1 MPLINC
7 PECQKEISSLS
18 EYCIGCGCPQS
29 AYPAQEVKVP
39 PEVIAEPVSLADEQ
53 AEDQVSEEPASE
65 PIDRDATTSTGDGGP
80 AFLPVSPEVPGR
92 FRRCEGCETFYTP
105 SSIDGDPTLCLECG
119 GNQPDPY
126 QPGVE
131 APLDPSPLPT
141 KRQLKAAEAGVIPS
155 QLEWEWE
162 RFKYGGWGQF
172 RPTKV
177 GEEIRLSRDT
187 WLEYRHPLTKKKV
200 VVPVQGRPDWLGLLP
215 WLWHL
220 VRWTPARL
228 FVWLSWLALDTA
240 VFGFLAEELFG
251 RGYRGEVED
260 VGAFWFLR
268 LTLMAIV
275 GFAYVRNGSRW
286 RVEYLESR
294 GYEIVGGI
302 VGGSGS
308 GGGG

>member
-7 PECQKEISSLS
+7 PECQKEISSFS

-29 AYPAQEVKVP
+29 AYPAREGKVL
-39 PEVIAEPVSLADEQ
+39 PEVIAERVSLADEPV
-53 AEDQVSEEPASE
+53 EDQVSEEPAAE
-65 PIDRDATTSTGDGGP
+65 PIDREATTSTGDGGP

-92 FRRCEGCETFYTP
+92 FTRCVACKNFFRP
-105 SSIDGDPTLCLECG
+105 SIPDGDPALCQECG
-119 GNQPDPY
+119 GRQPDPY
-126 QPGVE
+126 FPGSEGAALV
-131 APLDPSPLPT
+131 DQSVLPT
-141 KRQLKAAEAGVIPS
+141 RRQRIAAGAGIIPS

-162 RFKYGGWGQF
+162 RFQYRGWGLF

-187 WLEYRHPLTKKKV
+187 WLEYCHPLTNKKV

-251 RGYRGEVED
+251 RGYRGEVEN
-260 VGAFWFLR
+260 VGAFWFFR
-268 LTLMAIV
+268 LALMVIV
-275 GFAYVRNGSRW
+275 SIAYVRNGSRW

-308 GGGG
+308 GG